1 MGLAPAVVPRSDD
14 EARVFLKD
22 AVPDDGRALAQY
34 RAWLSPALDGASLG
48 RLYADLFGRPLQHD
62 VDVAGSFQDVLH
74 RTLEGCAQR
83 GRPLVQLLARA
94 VRARADRKEIVEQL
108 ATVLGLAPVIEI
120 AGLLAR
126 HGCPE
131 TLCGEMAQAMAIDR
145 DASYLGHGHT
155 GRAAWIDALV
165 WLEELPAAAGWPP
178 PLLDYLERLTTAW
191 SASHDSIPVEI
202 ARWLDDHR
210 GPRKA
215 NRGDAPPGGASGP
228 RAPGQQTRP
237 ASIPSSARYDASV
250 RYDVFLAHSPG
261 GRPSARALYSLLQ
274 GQIRMFLA
282 ERSIPPGDRW
292 DREIA
297 AAQRASRATAIL
309 ITQDADDSWYLGDEI
324 VTAIALHRA
333 APDTHRIIPVLLAQG
348 VSVPYGL
355 SHVQVLDASGDTLP
369 SVAHRLRAIVAS
381 PIRASTSHPT
391 PKLPTLE
398 LPTVAPTPAAGG
410 DCDHRRLHARLTQ
423 LTDTFFEEILF
434 LAPIPRAHIAPTT
447 APLATR
453 ILHVA
458 QLAAVN
464 QALCRRLAELLDE
477 RAPWTRGDTT

>member
-1 MGLAPAVVPRSDD
+1 MGMAPAAVVPRSD

-22 AVPDDGRALAQY
+22 AVPDDGRALGQY
-34 RAWLSPALDGASLG
+34 RAWLAPALDGASLG
-48 RLYADLFGRPLQHD
+48 RLYAALFGRPLQHD

-74 RTLEGCAQR
+74 RTLESCAQR
-83 GRPLVQLLARA
+83 GRPLVQLLART
-94 VRARADRKEIVEQL
+94 VRTRADRKEIVEQL
-108 ATVLGLAPVIEI
+108 AAVLGLAPVIEI

-131 TLCGEMAQAMAIDR
+131 TLCDEMAQALAIDR
-145 DASYLGHGHT
+145 GASYLGHGHG

-165 WLEELPAAAGWPP
+165 WLEELPAAARPPP

-191 SASHDSIPVEI
+191 SASHDGIPAEI

-210 GPRKA
+210 GSREGK
-215 NRGDAPPGGASGP
+215 RGDAPPAGTPGT
-228 RAPGQQTRP
+228 RAPGQHTRP
-237 ASIPSSARYDASV
+237 ASIPSSARHDL
-250 RYDVFLAHSPG
+250 FLAHSPG
-261 GRPSARALYSLLQ
+261 GRPSATALYSLLQ
-274 GQIRMFLA
+274 GQIRVFLA

-292 DREIA
+292 DRAIA

-309 ITQDADDSWYLGDEI
+309 IAQDADDSWYLGDEI

-333 APDTHRIIPVLLAQG
+333 APDAHRIIPVLLAQG
-348 VSVPYGL
+348 VPVPYGL
-355 SHVQVLDASGDTLP
+355 SHVQVLDASGDALP
-369 SVAHRLRAIVAS
+369 EVAHRLRAIVAS
-381 PIRASTSHPT
+381 PTRASTSHPT
-391 PKLPTLE
+391 PE
-398 LPTVAPTPAAGG
+398 LPPVAPAPAAGG

-434 LAPIPRAHIAPTT
+434 LALIPRAHIAPTT

-464 QALCRRLAELLDE
+464 PALCRRIATLLDE
-477 RAPWTRGDTT
+477 RAPWTRGGTT

>member
-1 MGLAPAVVPRSDD
+1 MGLALAAMVPRSND

-22 AVPDDGRALAQY
+22 AVPDDGRALGQY
-34 RAWLSPALDGASLG
+34 RAWLSLALDGASLG

-74 RTLEGCAQR
+74 RTLESCAQR

-94 VRARADRKEIVEQL
+94 VRARADRKEIAEHL
-108 ATVLGLAPVIEI
+108 AAVLGLAPVIEI
-120 AGLLAR
+120 TGLLAR

-131 TLCGEMAQAMAIDR
+131 TLCGEMAQAIAIDR
-145 DASYLGHGHT
+145 DAPYLGHGHS

-165 WLEELPAAAGWPP
+165 WLEELPAIARRRPP
-178 PLLDYLERLTTAW
+178 IIDYLERLTTAW
-191 SASHDSIPVEI
+191 PASHDGIPAEI

-210 GPRKA
+210 GPREGK
-215 NRGDAPPGGASGP
+215 RGNAPPAGASGT
-228 RAPGQQTRP
+228 RAPSQRTRP
-237 ASIPSSARYDASV
+237 ASIPSSARH
-250 RYDVFLAHSPG
+250 DVFLAHSPG
-261 GRPSARALYSLLQ
+261 GRPSANALYSLLQ
-274 GQIRMFLA
+274 GQIRVFLA
-282 ERSIPPGDRW
+282 ERSIPPGSRW

-297 AAQRASRATAIL
+297 AAQRASRATAVL
-309 ITQDADDSWYLGDEI
+309 ITQDANDSWYLGDEI
-324 VTAIALHRA
+324 VTAIELHCA

-348 VSVPYGL
+348 VPVPYGL
-355 SHVQVLDASGDTLP
+355 SHVQILDASGDTLP
-369 SVAHRLRAIVAS
+369 SVAHRLRAILAS
-381 PIRASTSHPT
+381 STSASTSQPT
-391 PKLPTLE
+391 RE
-398 LPTVAPTPAAGG
+398 LPPAAPTPAAGG

-434 LAPIPRAHIAPTT
+434 LASIPRAHIAPTT
-447 APLATR
+447 APLASR

-464 QALCRRLAELLDE
+464 PALCRRLAELLDE

>member
-1 MGLAPAVVPRSDD
+1 M
-14 EARVFLKD
+14 FLKD
-22 AVPDDGRALAQY
+22 AIPDDGRSLGQY

-48 RLYADLFGRPLQHD
+48 RLYADLFGRPLQQD
-62 VDVAGSFQDVLH
+62 VDAAGSFQDVLH
-74 RTLEGCAQR
+74 RTLESCARR

-108 ATVLGLAPVIEI
+108 AAVLGLAPVIEI
-120 AGLLAR
+120 AGLLAH

-131 TLCGEMAQAMAIDR
+131 RLCGETARALAIDR
-145 DASYLGHGHT
+145 GTSYLGHGHT

-165 WLEELPAAAGWPP
+165 WLEELPAAARPP
-178 PLLDYLERLTTAW
+178 PLLDFLERLTTAW
-191 SASHDSIPVEI
+191 SASHGGIPAEI
-202 ARWLDDHR
+202 ARWLDDRR
-210 GPRKA
+210 GLQEVK
-215 NRGDAPPGGASGP
+215 RGDAPPAGASGS
-228 RAPGQQTRP
+228 RAPGQPIRP
-237 ASIPSSARYDASV
+237 ASIPSSARHDL
-250 RYDVFLAHSPG
+250 FLAHSPG
-261 GRPSARALYSLLQ
+261 GRPSAHALYSLLQ
-274 GQIRMFLA
+274 GQIRVFLA
-282 ERSIPPGDRW
+282 ERSVPPGDRW

-297 AAQRASRATAIL
+297 AAQRASRATAVL
-309 ITQDADDSWYLGDEI
+309 IAQDADDSWYLGDEI
-324 VTAIALHRA
+324 VTAIELHRA
-333 APDTHRIIPVLLAQG
+333 APDMHRIIPVLLAQG

-369 SVAHRLRAIVAS
+369 TVAHRLRAIVAS

-391 PKLPTLE
+391 PE
-398 LPTVAPTPAAGG
+398 LPLVSPTPAAGG

-434 LAPIPRAHIAPTT
+434 LAPVPRAHIAPAT

-464 QALCRRLAELLDE
+464 QALCRSLAALLDE
-477 RAPWTRGDTT
+477 RAPWTRGGTT

>member
-1 MGLAPAVVPRSDD
+1 MGLAPAAAVLRSDG

-22 AVPDDGRALAQY
+22 AVPDDGRTLAQY

-48 RLYADLFGRPLQHD
+48 RLYTDRFGRPLQHD

-74 RTLEGCAQR
+74 RTLESCARR

-108 ATVLGLAPVIEI
+108 ATMLGLAPVIEI

-131 TLCGEMAQAMAIDR
+131 TLCGEMVQALAIDR

-165 WLEELPAAAGWPP
+165 WLEELPTVAGQLP
-178 PLLDYLERLTTAW
+178 PLLEYLERLTTAW
-191 SASHDSIPVEI
+191 SASHDGIPAEI

-210 GPRKA
+210 GSREVK
-215 NRGDAPPGGASGP
+215 RGDAPPAGASGT
-228 RAPGQQTRP
+228 RAPGQQIGP
-237 ASIPSSARYDASV
+237 ASIPSSASFDL
-250 RYDVFLAHSPG
+250 FLAHSPG
-261 GRPSARALYSLLQ
+261 GRPSADALYSLLQ
-274 GQIRMFLA
+274 GQIRVFLA
-282 ERSIPPGDRW
+282 VRSIPPGDRW

-297 AAQRASRATAIL
+297 AAQRASRATAVL
-309 ITQDADDSWYLGDEI
+309 IAQDADDSWYLGDEI

-348 VSVPYGL
+348 ISVPYGL

-369 SVAHRLRAIVAS
+369 NVARRLRAVVAS
-381 PIRASTSHPT
+381 PTSVSTSHPT
-391 PKLPTLE
+391 PE
-398 LPTVAPTPAAGG
+398 LPPVSPTPAAGG

-434 LAPIPRAHIAPTT
+434 LAPVPRAHIAPAT
-447 APLATR
+447 APFATR
-453 ILHVA
+453 VLHVA

-464 QALCRRLAELLDE
+464 QALCRRLAALLDE
-477 RAPWTRGDTT
+477 RAPWTRCGTT

>member
-1 MGLAPAVVPRSDD
+1 MGLAPAAMVPRSDD
-14 EARVFLKD
+14 EARVFLKN
-22 AVPDDGRALAQY
+22 AVPDDGRAGGQY
-34 RAWLSPALDGASLG
+34 RAWLSPALDGASLA

-74 RTLEGCAQR
+74 RTLESCAQR
-83 GRPLVQLLARA
+83 GRPLVQLLTRA

-108 ATVLGLAPVIEI
+108 GAVLGLAPVIEI

-126 HGCPE
+126 YGCPE
-131 TLCGEMAQAMAIDR
+131 TLCDEMAQAIALGR
-145 DASYLGHGHT
+145 GASYLGHGHT

-165 WLEELPAAAGWPP
+165 WLEELPVAVRPP

-191 SASHDSIPVEI
+191 SASHDGIPAEI

-210 GPRKA
+210 RPRAVK
-215 NRGDAPPGGASGP
+215 RGDAPPAGATET
-228 RAPGQQTRP
+228 RAPNQQTRP
-237 ASIPSSARYDASV
+237 TSIPSSARHDL
-250 RYDVFLAHSPG
+250 FLAHSPG
-261 GRPSARALYSLLQ
+261 GRPSAHALYSLLQ
-274 GQIRMFLA
+274 GQIRVFLA

-297 AAQRASRATAIL
+297 AAQRASRATAVL
-309 ITQDADDSWYLGDEI
+309 IAQDADDSWYLGDEI

-355 SHVQVLDASGDTLP
+355 SHVQVLDASGDALP
-369 SVAHRLRAIVAS
+369 SVAHRLRAIVTS
-381 PIRASTSHPT
+381 PTGASTSHPK
-391 PKLPTLE
+391 PEPQ
-398 LPTVAPTPAAGG
+398 PVSPTPAAGG

-423 LTDTFFEEILF
+423 LTDTLFEEILF
-434 LAPIPRAHIAPTT
+434 LAPVPRAHIAPTT

-453 ILHVA
+453 ILDVA
-458 QLAAVN
+458 QFAAVN
-464 QALCRRLAELLDE
+464 QALCRRLAALLDE
-477 RAPWTRGDTT
+477 RAPWTRGGTT

>member
-1 MGLAPAVVPRSDD
+1 MGLAPIAMAPRSDD

-22 AVPDDGRALAQY
+22 AVPDDGRALGQY

-74 RTLEGCAQR
+74 RTLESCAQR
-83 GRPLVQLLARA
+83 GRPLGQLL
-94 VRARADRKEIVEQL
+94 VRTVRTRADRKDIVEQL
-108 ATVLGLAPVIEI
+108 AGVLGLAPVIEI
-120 AGLLAR
+120 AGLLSR

-131 TLCGEMAQAMAIDR
+131 TLCGEMAQALAIDR
-145 DASYLGHGHT
+145 GVSYLGHGHS

-165 WLEELPAAAGWPP
+165 WLEELPAAARPQL

-191 SASHDSIPVEI
+191 SASHDVIPAEI
-202 ARWLDDHR
+202 ARWIDDHR
-210 GPRKA
+210 RPREEK
-215 NRGDAPPGGASGP
+215 RGDAAPAGAP
-228 RAPGQQTRP
+228 ETRAPDQAIRP
-237 ASIPSSARYDASV
+237 ASVSSSARHDL
-250 RYDVFLAHSPG
+250 FLAHSPG
-261 GRPSARALYSLLQ
+261 GRPSADALYSLLQ
-274 GQIRMFLA
+274 GQIRVFLA

-292 DREIA
+292 DRAIA
-297 AAQRASRATAIL
+297 AAQRASRATAVL
-309 ITQDADDSWYLGDEI
+309 IAQDANDSWYLGDEI

-333 APDTHRIIPVLLAQG
+333 APDEHRIIPVLLAQG

-355 SHVQVLDASGDTLP
+355 SHVQVLDASGDALP
-369 SVAHRLRAIVAS
+369 SVAHRLRTIIAS
-381 PIRASTSHPT
+381 PTRASTSHPT
-391 PKLPTLE
+391 LE
-398 LPTVAPTPAAGG
+398 LPPVAPAPAAGG

-423 LTDTFFEEILF
+423 LTDTFLEEILF
-434 LAPIPRAHIAPTT
+434 LAPVPRAHIAPTT

-464 QALCRRLAELLDE
+464 PALCRRLAALLDE
-477 RAPWTRGDTT
+477 RAPWTRGGTT

>member
-1 MGLAPAVVPRSDD
+1 M
-14 EARVFLKD
+14 FLKD
-22 AVPDDGRALAQY
+22 AVSDDGRALGQY

-74 RTLEGCAQR
+74 RTLESCAQR
-83 GRPLVQLLARA
+83 GRPLVQLLTRA

-108 ATVLGLAPVIEI
+108 AAVLGLAPVIEI

-131 TLCGEMAQAMAIDR
+131 TLCGEMAQAIAIDR
-145 DASYLGHGHT
+145 DAFYLGHGHS

-165 WLEELPAAAGWPP
+165 WLEELPAAARPP

-191 SASHDSIPVEI
+191 SASHSGIPAEI

-210 GPRKA
+210 GPRA
-215 NRGDAPPGGASGP
+215 VQRGDAPPAGP
-228 RAPGQQTRP
+228 PEARAPDQQTRP
-237 ASIPSSARYDASV
+237 ASIPSSARHDL
-250 RYDVFLAHSPG
+250 FLAHSPA
-261 GRPSARALYSLLQ
+261 GRPSAHALYSLLQ
-274 GQIRMFLA
+274 GQIRVFLA

-297 AAQRASRATAIL
+297 AAQRASRATAVL
-309 ITQDADDSWYLGDEI
+309 IAQDADDSWYLGDEI

-333 APDTHRIIPVLLAQG
+333 APDAHRIIPVLLAQG

-381 PIRASTSHPT
+381 PTSASTSHAT
-391 PKLPTLE
+391 P
-398 LPTVAPTPAAGG
+398 VAPTPAAGG
-410 DCDHRRLHARLTQ
+410 GCDHRRLHARLTQ
-423 LTDTFFEEILF
+423 LTDTLFEEILF
-434 LAPIPRAHIAPTT
+434 LAGVPRAHIAPTT

-458 QLAAVN
+458 QLAAVDP
-464 QALCRRLAELLDE
+464 ALCRRLAELLDE
-477 RAPWTRGDTT
+477 RAPWTRSGTL

>member
-1 MGLAPAVVPRSDD
+1 MGLAPAVVLRSSD
-14 EARVFLKD
+14 EVRVFLKD

-34 RAWLSPALDGASLG
+34 RAWLSPALDGASLA
-48 RLYADLFGRPLQHD
+48 RLHADLFGHPLQHD

-74 RTLEGCAQR
+74 RTLESCAQR
-83 GRPLVQLLARA
+83 GRPLVQLLTRA

-108 ATVLGLAPVIEI
+108 TTVLGLAPVIEI

-131 TLCGEMAQAMAIDR
+131 TLCGEMAQAMATDR
-145 DASYLGHGHT
+145 DAPYLGHGHS

-165 WLEELPAAAGWPP
+165 WLEELPAAARPPP

-191 SASHDSIPVEI
+191 SASHDSIPAEI

-210 GPRKA
+210 GPREG
-215 NRGDAPPGGASGP
+215 NRGDAPPAGTSEA
-228 RAPGQQTRP
+228 RAPGQQTRL
-237 ASIPSSARYDASV
+237 ASIPSRARHDL
-250 RYDVFLAHSPG
+250 FLAHSPG
-261 GRPSARALYSLLQ
+261 GRPSAHALYSLLQ
-274 GQIRMFLA
+274 GQIRVFLA
-282 ERSIPPGDRW
+282 ERSIPSGDRW

-297 AAQRASRATAIL
+297 AAQRASRATAVL
-309 ITQDADDSWYLGDEI
+309 IAHDANDSWYLGDEI
-324 VTAIALHRA
+324 VTAIELHRA

-355 SHVQVLDASGDTLP
+355 SHVQVLDASGDALP
-369 SVAHRLRAIVAS
+369 NVADRLRAIVTS
-381 PIRASTSHPT
+381 PTSASTNH
-391 PKLPTLE
+391 PTLE
-398 LPTVAPTPAAGG
+398 LPPVAPTPAAGG

-423 LTDTFFEEILF
+423 LTDTLFEEILF

-464 QALCRRLAELLDE
+464 PALCRRLA
-477 RAPWTRGDTT
+477 ACGFQKF

>member
-1 MGLAPAVVPRSDD
+1 MKPWAHGAGTSGVPRSDD
-14 EARVFLKD
+14 GARVFLKD

-48 RLYADLFGRPLQHD
+48 RLYADLFGRPLPHD

-74 RTLEGCAQR
+74 RTLESCARR
-83 GRPLVQLLARA
+83 GRPLVQLLTRA

-131 TLCGEMAQAMAIDR
+131 TLCGGMAQALAMDR

-165 WLEELPAAAGWPP
+165 WLEELPAIAGRLPP
-178 PLLDYLERLTTAW
+178 IFDYLERLVTVWRTSEGGHPA
-191 SASHDSIPVEI
+191 EI

-210 GPRKA
+210 GPREVK
-215 NRGDAPPGGASGP
+215 RGDAPPAGASGT
-228 RAPGQQTRP
+228 RAPGQQIGP
-237 ASIPSSARYDASV
+237 ASIPSSARYD
-250 RYDVFLAHSPG
+250 VFLAHSPA
-261 GRPSARALYSLLQ
+261 GRPSAHALYSLLQ
-274 GQIRMFLA
+274 GQIRVFLA

-309 ITQDADDSWYLGDEI
+309 IAQDADDSWYLGDEI

-333 APDTHRIIPVLLAQG
+333 DPDAHRIIPVLLAQG
-348 VSVPYGL
+348 ISVPYGL

-369 SVAHRLRAIVAS
+369 SVALRLRAIVAS
-381 PIRASTSHPT
+381 PARAATSQLT
-391 PKLPTLE
+391 PE
-398 LPTVAPTPAAGG
+398 LTPVSPTPAAGG

-434 LAPIPRAHIAPTT
+434 LAPVPRAHIAPAT

-453 ILHVA
+453 VLHVA
-458 QLAAVN
+458 QLAAVD
-464 QALCRRLAELLDE
+464 QALCRNLAALLDE
-477 RAPWTRGDTT
+477 RAPWTRGGTT

>member
-1 MGLAPAVVPRSDD
+1 VKAWAHGAGTSGVSRSDD

-74 RTLEGCAQR
+74 RTLESCARR
-83 GRPLVQLLARA
+83 GRPLVQFLARA
-94 VRARADRKEIVEQL
+94 VRARADRKEIIEQL
-108 ATVLGLAPVIEI
+108 ATVLGLAPVIEV
-120 AGLLAR
+120 AGLLAQ

-131 TLCGEMAQAMAIDR
+131 TLCGEMAQALAMDR
-145 DASYLGHGHT
+145 DGSYLGHGHR
-155 GRAAWIDALV
+155 GRAAWVDALV
-165 WLEELPAAAGWPP
+165 WLEELPAAARP
-178 PLLDYLERLTTAW
+178 PLPLLHYLERLTTAW
-191 SASHDSIPVEI
+191 SASHDGIPAEI

-210 GPRKA
+210 GLREGK
-215 NRGDAPPGGASGP
+215 RGDAPPAGAPGA
-228 RAPGQQTRP
+228 RAPGQQIRP
-237 ASIPSSARYDASV
+237 ASIPSSARHDL
-250 RYDVFLAHSPG
+250 FLAHSAG
-261 GRPSARALYSLLQ
+261 GRPSADALYSLLQ
-274 GQIRMFLA
+274 GQIRVFLA

-297 AAQRASRATAIL
+297 AAQRASRATAVL
-309 ITQDADDSWYLGDEI
+309 IAQDADDSWYLGDEI

-348 VSVPYGL
+348 SSVPYGL

-369 SVAHRLRAIVAS
+369 SMARRLCAIVAS
-381 PIRASTSHPT
+381 PTRASTSDPM
-391 PKLPTLE
+391 LE
-398 LPTVAPTPAAGG
+398 LPPVSPTPATGG
-410 DCDHRRLHARLTQ
+410 DCDHRRLHARLAQ

-434 LAPIPRAHIAPTT
+434 LAPVPRAHIAPAA

-453 ILHVA
+453 ILHIA

-464 QALCRRLAELLDE
+464 QALCRSLATLLDE
-477 RAPWTRGDTT
+477 RAPWTRRGTT

>member
-1 MGLAPAVVPRSDD
+1 MGLAPAAVVPRSDG

-22 AVPDDGRALAQY
+22 VVPDDGRALGQY
-34 RAWLSPALDGASLG
+34 RAWLSPALDGASMA

-74 RTLEGCAQR
+74 RTLESCAQR
-83 GRPLVQLLARA
+83 GRPLVQLLART

-108 ATVLGLAPVIEI
+108 ATVLALAPVIEI

-126 HGCPE
+126 DRCPE
-131 TLCGEMAQAMAIDR
+131 TLCGEMALALAIDR

-165 WLEELPAAAGWPP
+165 WLEELPAIAGQRPP
-178 PLLDYLERLTTAW
+178 IVDYLERLTTAW
-191 SASHDSIPVEI
+191 SASQDGIPAEI

-210 GPRKA
+210 GPRDG
-215 NRGDAPPGGASGP
+215 NRGDAPPAVTSGT

-237 ASIPSSARYDASV
+237 ASTPSGARHDL
-250 RYDVFLAHSPG
+250 FLAHSPA
-261 GRPSARALYSLLQ
+261 GRPSAHALYSLLQ
-274 GQIRMFLA
+274 GRIRVFLA

-297 AAQRASRATAIL
+297 SAQRASRATAVL
-309 ITQDADDSWYLGDEI
+309 IAHDADDSWYLGDEI

-333 APDTHRIIPVLLAQG
+333 ALDTHRIIPVLLAQG

-355 SHVQVLDASGDTLP
+355 SHVQVLDASGDALP
-369 SVAHRLRAIVAS
+369 SVADRLRAIVAS
-381 PIRASTSHPT
+381 PTSASTSY
-391 PKLPTLE
+391 PTLE
-398 LPTVAPTPAAGG
+398 LPPVAPTPAAGG
-410 DCDHRRLHARLTQ
+410 ECDHRRLHARLTQ
-423 LTDTFFEEILF
+423 LTDTLFEEILF
-434 LAPIPRAHIAPTT
+434 LAPVPRAHVAPTT

-464 QALCRRLAELLDE
+464 PALCRSLAALLDE
-477 RAPWTRGDTT
+477 RAPWTRCGTT